1 MKSDNGIL
9 TLGIEGGGTKT
20 TWALVNAAGQVLKHG
35 QSSKG
40 NISHLMDEEILKNF
54 QEIEK
59 KAGQSMQII
68 GAGFAGCHLAPE
80 RARVRRL
87 LQHVWPKVKNLVV
100 GEDTQTAYGSAH
112 GSKEGIIVICGTG
125 SNVYGVKNGRAE
137 KAGGWGFLFG
147 DPGSGY
153 DTARRAL
160 VAVFSAYDTDRVVCP
175 LGQRFLQMTKKKA
188 LDQLVPHLVNSF
200 DKTQVAS
207 LSLAVFEAAGAGDKM
222 AQAVL
227 QEGAVQLAQRVHWI
241 SDRLGMTKPA
251 IGCIG
256 SLLEKQEGYRALF
269 TKAVQTKVKGAQVF
283 VITTPGAVGAA
294 RMANPLLLAE

>member
-20 TWALVNAAGQVLKHG
+20 TWALVDASGLVQKHG

-40 NISHLMDEEILKNF
+40 NISHLKDEEILKNF
-54 QEIEK
+54 QQIEK
-59 KAGQSMQII
+59 KAGQSIQII

-87 LQHVWPKVKNLVV
+87 LLQVWPKVKNIVV

-147 DPGSGY
+147 DAGSGY

-160 VAVFSAYDTDRVVCP
+160 VSVFAAYDKNRVVCP
-175 LGQRFLQMTKKKA
+175 LGQRFLQLAKKKE
-188 LDQLVPHLVNSF
+188 LDQLVPYLVNNF

-207 LSLAVFEAAGAGDKM
+207 FGLCVFEAAAAGDKM

-227 QEGAVQLAQRVHWI
+227 LEGAEQLAQRVHWI
-241 SDRLGMTKPA
+241 SKRLGMTKPS

-256 SLLEKQEGYRALF
+256 SLLEKQEGYRTMF
-269 TKAVQTKVKGAQVF
+269 TKAVQAGVKGAQVF

-294 RMANPLLLAE
+294 RMANPLLLA